1 MLAFQVAESEMT
13 LEEGLR
19 VYYGDRDDLV
29 GGRGPSEAAKEF
41 FRCHDVAH
49 VVFGCST
56 TLDNEA
62 MVKLWSFFGTTA
74 GLSLLSDY
82 RSPESQEIYETIP
95 WSAVP
100 GTAIRTLVTA
110 PKIAFRCMKMSKRWP
125 WDDYNEYMHMSLSKI
140 REEFGIT
147 VLTVA

>member
-1 MLAFQVAESEMT
+1 MLAFQAAESGMT
-13 LEEGLR
+13 LEQGLR
-19 VYYGDRDDLV
+19 VYYDDRDDLV
-29 GGRGPSEAAKEF
+29 GGREPSQATKKF

-56 TLDNEA
+56 RLDNEA
-62 MVKLWSFFGTTA
+62 MVELWSFFGTTA

-100 GTAIRTLVTA
+100 GTTIRTLVTA
-110 PKIAFRCMKMSKRWP
+110 PRIAFRYMKMSKR
-125 WDDYNEYMHMSLSKI
+125 
-140 REEFGIT
+140 
-147 VLTVA
+147 

>member
-1 MLAFQVAESEMT
+1 MLAFQAAESGMT
-13 LEEGLR
+13 LEQGLR
-19 VYYGDRDDLV
+19 VYYDDRDDLV
-29 GGRGPSEAAKEF
+29 GGREPSQATKKV

-56 TLDNEA
+56 RLDNEA
-62 MVKLWSFFGTTA
+62 MVELWSFFGTTA

-100 GTAIRTLVTA
+100 GTTIRTLVTA
-110 PKIAFRCMKMSKRWP
+110 PRIAFRYMKMSKR
-125 WDDYNEYMHMSLSKI
+125 
-140 REEFGIT
+140 
-147 VLTVA
+147 